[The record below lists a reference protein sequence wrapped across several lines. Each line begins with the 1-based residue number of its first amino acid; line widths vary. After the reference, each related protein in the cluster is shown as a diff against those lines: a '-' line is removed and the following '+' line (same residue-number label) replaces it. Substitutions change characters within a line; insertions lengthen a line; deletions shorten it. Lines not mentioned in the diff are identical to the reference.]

1 VSFTAKDVQA
11 LRQGTGAGMM
21 DAKRALEAT
30 DGDAEAAKQWLRE
43 KGLGDAA
50 KRQERESSQGAVS
63 LFVDD
68 RRAALVKIT
77 SETDFV
83 ASSETFR
90 KLANDLAALVAQ
102 NGADAVSQREKELEQ
117 LRITLKENIQVAA
130 VERIEAA
137 EGDVLES
144 YLHVQGGRGVNGV
157 LVQLDGGSSEL
168 AHDIAVHIAFARP
181 KYLATE
187 DVPAEEVAAERATLE
202 NITRNEGKPEQ
213 AIPKIVDGRLHGYF
227 KTVCLLEQPFAKDD
241 KVQIKDLLGGAKVVR
256 WVQVEIG

>member
-11 LRQGTGAGMM
+11 LRQATGAGMM

-68 RRAALVKIT
+68 RRAALVKVT

-157 LVQLDGGSSEL
+157 LVQLDGGTSEL

-187 DVPAEEVAAERATLE
+187 DVPADEVAAERVTLE
-202 NITRNEGKPEQ
+202 TITRNEGKPEQ
-213 AIPKIVDGRLHGYF
+213 AIPKIVDGRLQGYF

-241 KVQIKDLLGGAKVVR
+241 KLQIKDLLGGAKVVR
-256 WVQVEIG
+256 WAQVEIG

>member
-11 LRQGTGAGMM
+11 LRQATGAGMM
-21 DAKRALEAT
+21 DAKRALEAA

-68 RRAALVKIT
+68 RRAALVKVT

-102 NGADAVSQREKELEQ
+102 NGADAISQREKELEQ

-202 NITRNEGKPEQ
+202 NLTRNEGKPEQ
-213 AIPKIVDGRLHGYF
+213 AIPKIVDGRLQGYF

-241 KVQIKDLLGGAKVVR
+241 KVQIRDLLGGAKVVR
-256 WVQVEIG
+256 WAQVEIG

>member
-181 KYLATE
+181 KYLAIE
-187 DVPAEEVAAERATLE
+187 DVPADEVAAERATLE

-213 AIPKIVDGRLHGYF
+213 AIPKIVDGRLQGYF

>member
-1 VSFTAKDVQA
+1 MAFTAKDVQA
-11 LRQGTGAGMM
+11 LRQATGAGMM

-50 KRQERESSQGAVS
+50 KRLERESSQGAVS

-68 RRAALVKIT
+68 RRAALVKVT

-137 EGDVLES
+137 DGDVLES

-187 DVPAEEVAAERATLE
+187 DVPAEEVAAERVTLE

-213 AIPKIVDGRLHGYF
+213 AIPKIVDGRLQGYF

-241 KVQIKDLLGGAKVVR
+241 KMQIKDLLGDAKVVR

>member
-1 VSFTAKDVQA
+1 MSFTAKDVQA
-11 LRQGTGAGMM
+11 LRQATGAGMM

-68 RRAALVKIT
+68 RRAALVKVT

-137 EGDVLES
+137 DGDVLES

-187 DVPAEEVAAERATLE
+187 DVPAEEVAAERVTLE

-213 AIPKIVDGRLHGYF
+213 AIPKIVDGRLQGYF

-241 KVQIKDLLGGAKVVR
+241 KMQIKDLLGGAKVVR
-256 WVQVEIG
+256 WAQVEIG

>member
-11 LRQGTGAGMM
+11 LRQSTGAGMM
-21 DAKRALEAT
+21 DAKRALEAA

-50 KRQERESSQGAVS
+50 KRQERDSSQGAVS
-63 LFVDD
+63 LFVDGG
-68 RRAALVKIT
+68 RAALVKVT

-117 LRITLKENIQVAA
+117 LRITLKENIQVAT

-157 LVQLDGGSSEL
+157 LVQLAGGSPEL
-168 AHDIAVHIAFARP
+168 AHDVAVHIAFARP

-187 DVPAEEVAAERATLE
+187 DVPADEVAAERATLE

-213 AIPKIVDGRLHGYF
+213 AIPKIVDGRLQGYF

-256 WVQVEIG
+256 WAQVEIG

>member
-11 LRQGTGAGMM
+11 LRQATGAGMM

-30 DGDAEAAKQWLRE
+30 DGDTGAATQWLRE

-50 KRQERESSQGAVS
+50 KRQDRESAQGAVS
-63 LFVDD
+63 LFVDGQ
-68 RRAALVKIT
+68 RGSLVKLT

-90 KLANDLAALVAQ
+90 KLANDLAALVAAH
-102 NGADAVSQREKELEQ
+102 GADAVSQRDKELEQ
-117 LRITLKENIQVAA
+117 LRITLKENIQVAS
-130 VERIEAA
+130 VERVEAA
-137 EGDVLES
+137 DGNVLES
-144 YLHVQGGRGVNGV
+144 YLHVQGGRGINGV
-157 LVQLDGGSSEL
+157 LVELSGGTAEL

-181 KYLATE
+181 KYLAPE

-202 NITRNEGKPEQ
+202 TITRNEGKPEQ
-213 AIPKIVDGRLHGYF
+213 AIGKIVDGRIQGYF

-241 KVQIKDLLGGAKVVR
+241 KVQIKDLLGGATIAR
-256 WVQVEIG
+256 WAQLEIG